1 MDFKSLWVERY
12 RPKTLDD
19 LCISQKIKDKV
30 IEYGNEKEIPH
41 LLLVGPCGVG
51 KTTIAQ
57 IIVQDILKCDY
68 LYINASDE
76 SGIDTIRQK
85 VTGFVQTKSFDGG
98 IKVVILD
105 EYDGS
110 SAENQRCLRNLMESY
125 AKHARFI
132 ITGNFKYK
140 IITAINSRCKSIDI
154 KPILADSF
162 KRLLYILE
170 KEGISSSVEEKKK
183 LGKLLK
189 KNFPDIR
196 KTIIEMQDFC
206 YNGVLEID
214 ETVNTSELCAKIVKD
229 IDSGATIALRKYL
242 IEHDGLFN
250 NNHEQ
255 LLVDLLNFL
264 YVSKVEDSKKKGMI
278 MTIADHLHKM
288 AFVNDKE
295 INFFACI
302 LNLENV

>member
-1 MDFKSLWVERY
+1 MDFKALWVERY
-12 RPKTLDD
+12 RPQTLAD
-19 LCISQKIKDKV
+19 LCISQKTKDKIV
-30 IEYGNEKEIPH
+30 EYGDEIPH
-41 LLLVGPCGVG
+41 ILLVGPCGVG
-51 KTTIAQ
+51 KTTLAR

-110 SAENQRCLRNLMESY
+110 SPENQRCLRNLMESY
-125 AKHARFI
+125 AKYARFV

-140 IITAINSRCKSIDI
+140 IIKAIDSRCISIDI
-154 KPILADSF
+154 KPILKESF
-162 KRLLYILE
+162 ARCLWILE
-170 KEGISSSVEEKKK
+170 QEGISSSTEMKKS

-189 KNFPDIR
+189 KNFPDVR
-196 KTIIEMQDFC
+196 KTIIEMQQFC
-206 YNGVLEID
+206 TNGVLEI
-214 ETVNTSELCAKIVKD
+214 EESINTDELCSRIVKD
-229 IDSGATIALRKYL
+229 IQSGGTLTLRKYL
-242 IEHDGLFN
+242 IENDGLFN

-255 LLVDLLNFL
+255 LLVDLLNHL
-264 YVSKVEDSKKKGMI
+264 YTSKVEDSKKKGMI
-278 MTIADHLHKM
+278 MTIADHLYKM

-295 INFFACI
+295 INFFSCI